1 LTQGFL
7 PPAALSTLDPKMRTP
22 YIQTWNLNVQHEF
35 SGIGTLSVAYA
46 GSKGTHLLRSL
57 DLNQPTPGPGDLSS
71 RSPYPQ
77 FSNIFFEESGSNS
90 EYQSLQI
97 SFNRR
102 LARGLTML
110 GAYTF
115 SKSMDDTSAF
125 LGNDA
130 DRNFPQNSHNYR
142 AEHALSSF
150 DMPHRGVISYVYTL
164 PFQNS
169 VLRNLQTSGIIVAQS
184 GQPFTPILQFDNS
197 NTGNTGGTFGSDRPN
212 VVGNP
217 SISDPSAQKW
227 FNTAAFA
234 IPKPYTFGNAG
245 RNILRGPGLAT
256 FDLAVSRKF
265 DITERMAIQAQAQAF
280 NLFNRENL
288 NLPNLF
294 ADDPANFGKIFSA
307 KAPRQVQLALRFM
320 F

>member
-1 LTQGFL
+1 
-7 PPAALSTLDPKMRTP
+7 MRTS
-22 YIQTWNLNVQHEF
+22 YIQDWNFNIQHEF
-35 SGIGTLSVAYA
+35 NGVGVFSVAYA

-57 DLNQPTPGPGDLSS
+57 DLNQPTPGPGDVGS

-77 FSNIFFEESGSNS
+77 YSNIFFEESGANS
-90 EYQSLQI
+90 EYQSLQV

-102 LARGLTML
+102 LARGLTVL

-115 SKSMDDTSAF
+115 SKSMDDTSSF
-125 LGNDA
+125 LSNDA

-150 DMPHRGVISYVYTL
+150 DVPHRGVVSFVYAL
-164 PFQNS
+164 PFHNHL
-169 VLRNLQTSGIIVAQS
+169 LRNFETAGIIVAQS
-184 GQPFTPILQFDNS
+184 GQPFTPILRFDNS

-212 VVGNP
+212 VVGSPSLSNP
-217 SISDPSAQKW
+217 SAKEW

-234 IPKPYTFGNAG
+234 IPAKYTFGNAG

-256 FDLAVSRKF
+256 FDLSLSRKF
-265 DITERMAIQAQAQAF
+265 AITDRTALQVQAQAF
-280 NLFNRENL
+280 NLLNRENL
-288 NLPNLF
+288 KLPNLF

-307 KAPRQVQLALRFM
+307 KDRRQVQLAMRLSF
-320 F
+320 